1 MKTLK
6 DITKAKKGQRA
17 VVRVDYNVP
26 LKGSTILDTRRVD
39 ASFETIK
46 TLQKKGFQVLLLAHL
61 GDGGG
66 SLKPVAA
73 YLSKFFS
80 VKFIAKPIFTGE
92 TKEALFKE
100 LEAVSSVETVILFEN
115 IRQYPEEEKNTASFA
130 KTLATCGNIFV
141 NDAFSV
147 SHRKHA
153 SVVGIA
159 KHLPSYAGAQLQKEV
174 QELSKLFSI
183 KKHPFLFMLGGAK
196 FETKIPL
203 IERFLDSADQLIIS
217 GAILNSFY
225 KVAGFEVGASV
236 YDAGFDKKI
245 KHMLSSPKLLLPT
258 DVVVLRGTK
267 RIECAIDVVEKS
279 DKIVD
284 IGSASVALITKK
296 IAKAKI
302 IVWNGPTGWYEGG
315 FVGATVAL
323 AQAIKNSKAFSIIG
337 GGDTGAVVEKVIGR
351 SKKLFVSTGGGATLE
366 FLAKGTLPG
375 IESL

>member
-183 KKHPFLFMLGGAK
+183 KKHSIELFA
-196 FETKIPL
+196 
-203 IERFLDSADQLIIS
+203 
-217 GAILNSFY
+217 
-225 KVAGFEVGASV
+225 
-236 YDAGFDKKI
+236 
-245 KHMLSSPKLLLPT
+245 
-258 DVVVLRGTK
+258 
-267 RIECAIDVVEKS
+267 
-279 DKIVD
+279 
-284 IGSASVALITKK
+284 
-296 IAKAKI
+296 
-302 IVWNGPTGWYEGG
+302 
-315 FVGATVAL
+315 
-323 AQAIKNSKAFSIIG
+323 
-337 GGDTGAVVEKVIGR
+337 
-351 SKKLFVSTGGGATLE
+351 
-366 FLAKGTLPG
+366 
-375 IESL
+375 